1 MSAQTVFRA
10 AIPKQAALN
19 IANSVSFY
27 VQRLGFTELFQAED
41 YAGVR
46 RGEVEIHLW
55 LCDDESIP
63 EKTACRVH
71 VENIE
76 PLYTEYQS
84 EGVMHPHSS
93 LQETPWGMKEFT
105 ILDLDGNGITFF
117 EPSA

>member
-19 IANSVSFY
+19 IANAVSFY

-55 LCDDESIP
+55 LCDDKNIP
-63 EKTACRVH
+63 EKTACRVQ

-76 PLYTEYQS
+76 PLYAEYQGA
-84 EGVMHPHSS
+84 GVIHPRSS
-93 LQETPWGMKEFT
+93 LQETPWGTREFT
-105 ILDLDGNGITFF
+105 ILDLDGNGITFS
-117 EPSA
+117 EPL

>member
-1 MSAQTVFRA
+1 MSEQTVFRA

-19 IANSVSFY
+19 IANAVSFC

-41 YAGVR
+41 YASIQR
-46 RGEVEIHLW
+46 SEVEIHLW
-55 LCDDESIP
+55 LCGDKNIS

-76 PLYTEYQS
+76 PLYAEYQG
-84 EGVMHPHSS
+84 EGVIHPHSS
-93 LQETPWGMKEFT
+93 LQGTPWGTKEFT

-117 EPSA
+117 ESL

>member
-1 MSAQTVFRA
+1 MSAQTVFRT

-19 IANSVSFY
+19 MANSVAFY
-27 VQRLGFTELFQAED
+27 IQRLGFTELFQAED

-46 RGEVEIHLW
+46 RGAVEIHLW
-55 LCDDESIP
+55 LCDDKNIP
-63 EKTACRVH
+63 QKTACRVQ

-76 PLYTEYQS
+76 PLYAEYQ
-84 EGVMHPHSS
+84 EAEVIHPHGS

-117 EPSA
+117 EPL

>member
-1 MSAQTVFRA
+1 MSTHTVLRT

-19 IANSVSFY
+19 IANAVAFY

-46 RGEVEIHLW
+46 RDVVEIHLW
-55 LCDDESIP
+55 LCDDKNIP
-63 EKTACRVH
+63 EKTACRVE

-76 PLYTEYQS
+76 PLYAEYQR
-84 EGVMHPHSS
+84 EEVINPHSS
-93 LQETPWGMKEFT
+93 LQATPWGTKEFT

-117 EPSA
+117 EPL